1 MAVGV
6 GSGVLSAAVKNGS
19 SNHANGNGAAAR
31 TRWAIANIAAMSVA
45 AGIATLFSHLQGQD
59 LRTEAAD
66 ERRRIATE
74 SKEARQVLEA
84 HLRRELAAVVEDL
97 RELRRSKAEK
107 EDVVRLAAAIDR
119 LERIVFRQGP

>member
-19 SNHANGNGAAAR
+19 SNHANGNGTAR

>member
-6 GSGVLSAAVKNGS
+6 GSGVLSAAVKNG
-19 SNHANGNGAAAR
+19 NHANGNGAAAR